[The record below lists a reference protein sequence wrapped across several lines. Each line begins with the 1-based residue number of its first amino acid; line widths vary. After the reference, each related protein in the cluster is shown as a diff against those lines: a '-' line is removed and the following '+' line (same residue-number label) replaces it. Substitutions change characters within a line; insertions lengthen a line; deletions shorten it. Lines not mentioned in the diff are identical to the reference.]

1 MKFALTGRPG
11 IGKTTVVKKLAE
23 ALGSRAV
30 GFWTQELRRGGRR
43 VGFELVRTDG
53 KRALLAS
60 VDRPSPYRV
69 GRYFIYPEVLDS
81 LAVPFLEE
89 ALGEPEGKVFLI
101 DEVGK
106 MELLSPSFVN
116 LIEKLIDAE
125 LDAVLTVPLK
135 TVHPVVARI
144 KNSGKFKLIH
154 LTEKNR
160 DSVPERILK
169 ALEGRDG
176 EKGEEG
182 S

>member
-1 MKFALTGRPG
+1 
-11 IGKTTVVKKLAE
+11 
-23 ALGSRAV
+23 
-30 GFWTQELRRGGRR
+30 
-43 VGFELVRTDG
+43 
-53 KRALLAS
+53 
-60 VDRPSPYRV
+60 
-69 GRYFIYPEVLDS
+69 
-81 LAVPFLEE
+81 VPFLEE